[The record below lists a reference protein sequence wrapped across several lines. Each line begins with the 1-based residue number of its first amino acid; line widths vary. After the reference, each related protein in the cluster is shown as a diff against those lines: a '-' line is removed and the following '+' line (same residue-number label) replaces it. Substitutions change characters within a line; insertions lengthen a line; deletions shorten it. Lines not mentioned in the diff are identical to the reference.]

1 MAVRLWNSQ
10 GIPQGTLTEHSKNI
24 LSLAYSP
31 DGELLA
37 TVGEDNTA
45 RIWSDGLVRKVIT
58 LKDIPRRVAFSPDG
72 QRIAVA
78 SDKRVT
84 VWNVDGT
91 PGPELPDPPASL
103 VDLAWNKTTDK
114 IAVGGWSKTF
124 QEWNGEGEKQA
135 PQTLVQGILDIAVH
149 PKGMGLFE
157 GKVALT
163 DADGSNA
170 KVIEGHAGPVNAA
183 CWHPEGKVFATGGYD
198 NTLRFWD
205 AETMQPVRGTL
216 FFGDGSLVTFTASG
230 QLEHGELSML
240 ENALVYLVETEDGQ
254 TRMLSPSQF
263 EKTFQAAGE

>member
-1 MAVRLWNSQ
+1 
-10 GIPQGTLTEHSKNI
+10 
-24 LSLAYSP
+24 
-31 DGELLA
+31 
-37 TVGEDNTA
+37 
-45 RIWSDGLVRKVIT
+45 
-58 LKDIPRRVAFSPDG
+58 
-72 QRIAVA
+72 
-78 SDKRVT
+78 VT

-149 PKGMGLFE
+149 PKGEKIAMGLFE